1 MVKEL
6 LGDHETII
14 VHLRKDVDTST
25 DVNKDAGTADFDWL
39 DGTRNNGMDTKKIFR
54 IIIKIIWKI
63 QQTKYVL
70 LPEVIAE

>member
-1 MVKEL
+1 MLEPL
-6 LGDHETII
+6 I
-14 VHLRKDVDTST
+14 S
-25 DVNKDAGTADFDWL
+25 DFD
-39 DGTRNNGMDTKKIFR
+39 GNTRNNGMDTKKIFR